1 MAIIF
6 LAPSTPYQC
15 LNTKMKNTCPCL
27 NPVYDSSIFE
37 LTIISEWNLICNR
50 RWMASF
56 TQTFFQLGTLLGSIL
71 FGMASDRFGRKGPLI
86 VAIIIQTTTGILA
99 AYISDIWTFV
109 FTRFVLGSSIGGTMV
124 IGFVICMEFVG
135 TEYRDVM
142 SALYQIPFNMGHL
155 LLPVF
160 SYYFR
165 NFRDFQL
172 AISLPTV
179 ILLSYFF
186 LVPETPRWLI
196 ATGKTEESV
205 VILERIAKI
214 NGLPTENIRSDMN
227 AIAWADK
234 PETGKG
240 NLLDLFRTPN
250 IRKNNLVMAFNWL
263 TCSYCFYGVSQY
275 VSQLSGNIFL
285 NVAVSALMAL
295 LGSLVSIP
303 LMRIFGR
310 KPIVVV
316 SHFMCAVCLIMLA
329 FMPEG
334 GCSLFFASTGVVTSF
349 IVLLVVYLYC
359 TELFP
364 TVVRSAALGF
374 SSMTARVG
382 SMVAPF
388 VIDMGQTA
396 VWLPPILFAILP
408 LICGFV
414 TFLLPETK
422 GRELMTTLEEGEKFG
437 KQVKSSSN

>member
-1 MAIIF
+1 M
-6 LAPSTPYQC
+6 
-15 LNTKMKNTCPCL
+15 
-27 NPVYDSSIFE
+27 V
-37 LTIISEWNLICNR
+37 
-50 RWMASF
+50 
-56 TQTFFQLGTLLGSIL
+56 
-71 FGMASDRFGRKGPLI
+71 RFGRKGPLI

-196 ATGKTEESV
+196 ATGKTEEAV

-234 PETGKG
+234 PEAGKG

-316 SHFMCAVCLIMLA
+316 SHFMCAVCLLLLA

-414 TFLLPETK
+414 TFQLLPETK

-437 KQVKSSSN
+437 KQVKSSSNKNLNMKR